1 MSKYLKEVQPVEKV
15 RHQIIR
21 DYENDG
27 YMIMK
32 MHLELSPL
40 YYEMEQAKYA
50 NHSYDA

>member
-1 MSKYLKEVQPVEKV
+1 MSKFLKEVKPIEKV

-21 DYENDG
+21 DYEKDP

-40 YYEMEQAKYA
+40 YYEMEQAKY
-50 NHSYDA
+50 S